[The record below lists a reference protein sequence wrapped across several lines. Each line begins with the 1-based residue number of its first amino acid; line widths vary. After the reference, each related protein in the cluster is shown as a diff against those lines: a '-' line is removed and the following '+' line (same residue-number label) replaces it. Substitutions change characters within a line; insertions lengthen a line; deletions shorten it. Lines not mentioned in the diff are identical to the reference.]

1 MPIGRYKREAWDF
14 QKECRYKIFGLPM
27 GLKTINVSPEVQ
39 LKKQR
44 ILVGR
49 LIDDIYMPPYQSLF
63 LDLDEDAIKEMDIV
77 FGPRMTESEELLVQ
91 TFLQGYGLC
100 GRKSGLRIQ

>member
-1 MPIGRYKREAWDF
+1 
-14 QKECRYKIFGLPM
+14 M